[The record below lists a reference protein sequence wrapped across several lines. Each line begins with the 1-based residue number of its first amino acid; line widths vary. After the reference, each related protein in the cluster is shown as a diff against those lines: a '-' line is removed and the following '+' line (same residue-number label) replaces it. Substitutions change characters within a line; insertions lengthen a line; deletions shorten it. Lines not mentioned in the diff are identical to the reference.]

1 MQTCSVCLMVLNDS
15 GVCSLCGSEENAQV
29 QDSNTRGSEGS
40 VDLPFGLGVDP
51 NISQPD
57 LPFGIHHA
65 PPNPHQVPLAK
76 SSTEVFG
83 SLPFGLEHIPNYDLS
98 KTELVE
104 SDPENKIVESGVATE
119 PYKNNENSPEKRGM
133 SAINHDGDLP
143 FGIEHIFYTPQ

>member
-51 NISQPD
+51 NISHPE

-65 PPNPHQVPLAK
+65 PPNPHRVPLAK

-133 SAINHDGDLP
+133 SAVNHDGDLP

>member
-29 QDSNTRGSEGS
+29 QDLNTRGSEGS
-40 VDLPFGLGVDP
+40 VDLPFGLGVYP

-98 KTELVE
+98 KTESVE

>member
-15 GVCSLCGSEENAQV
+15 GVCSLCGSKENAEV

-40 VDLPFGLGVDP
+40 VDLPFGLGVDT

-65 PPNPHQVPLAK
+65 PPNHQQVPLAK
-76 SSTEVFG
+76 SSTEVIG
-83 SLPFGLEHIPNYDLS
+83 SLPFGLDHMPIYDLS

-104 SDPENKIVESGVATE
+104 SDPENKFVESGVAAE
-119 PYKNNENSPEKRGM
+119 LYKNNENSPEKRGI

-143 FGIEHIFYTPQ
+143 FGIEHIFDTPQ

>member
-1 MQTCSVCLMVLNDS
+1 MVLNDS

-29 QDSNTRGSEGS
+29 QDLNTRGSEGS

-98 KTELVE
+98 KTESVE